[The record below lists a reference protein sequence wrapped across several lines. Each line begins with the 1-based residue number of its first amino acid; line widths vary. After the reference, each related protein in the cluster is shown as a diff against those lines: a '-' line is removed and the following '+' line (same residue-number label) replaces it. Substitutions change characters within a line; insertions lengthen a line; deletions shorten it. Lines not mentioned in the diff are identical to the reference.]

1 MVSIIK
7 KSRTFTV
14 LFAME
19 NRTGYNQS
27 GQSSGFQQNSVPQ
40 NLPNA
45 NLILILGILS
55 IFLCW
60 WHFVSFAGIILGI
73 ISLVMARKEIL
84 LYHTDPAHYTISSL
98 NNVKTGRICA
108 IIGLTISIIV
118 FIFVILL
125 IVGVLVTLP
134 FWGMI
139 H

>member
-1 MVSIIK
+1 
-7 KSRTFTV
+7 
-14 LFAME
+14 ME
-19 NRTGYNQS
+19 KPSDNPVS
-27 GQSSGFQQNSVPQ
+27 GQPDNFSNPAPQ

-60 WHFVSFAGIILGI
+60 WHFVSFAGILLGI
-73 ISLVMARKEIL
+73 ISLFLAKKETA
-84 LYHTDPAHYTISSL
+84 LYNTNSAFYTISSL
-98 NNVKTGRICA
+98 NNLKTGRICA

-118 FIFVILL
+118 FSFVILL
-125 IVGVLVTLP
+125 IIGVLATLP